1 MLKSFKKKRRLNKTY
16 LIIFLVSSSIYSQ
29 IDYGLKGGISF
40 NSNLNITADIESIDN
55 AINIFESR
63 NGIHFGGFVKLSI
76 GNFFIRPEI
85 IYSKIDNSYDIPYVL
100 VKTENVITDF
110 SQNKLDVPVLIGYKF
125 YGIVNA
131 FAGPRFEYIG
141 KVKYDDLNVD
151 DLKEKFK
158 TGLQYG
164 LGIKFGKI
172 EIDLRVERGFSKNE
186 IKFMENNS
194 GEKNQFIETKGKLYL
209 LGLSYYFN

>member
-1 MLKSFKKKRRLNKTY
+1 M
-16 LIIFLVSSSIYSQ
+16 
-29 IDYGLKGGISF
+29 
-40 NSNLNITADIESIDN
+40 
-55 AINIFESR
+55 
-63 NGIHFGGFVKLSI
+63 
-76 GNFFIRPEI
+76 
-85 IYSKIDNSYDIPYVL
+85 
-100 VKTENVITDF
+100 KTENVITDF

-172 EIDLRVERGFSKNE
+172 EIDLRVERGFSNNE

-209 LGLSYYFN
+209 LGLSYYSN